1 MPFLKLSWEDNSPAD
16 SIAGELFFQHGRD
29 ERQGARISP
38 RVREGFDFTT
48 TKGDIRDFKSRDL
61 KTLSK
66 RVSRVKRDPTEIRA
80 LPRPIVSAGP
90 LYCSREKRLAY
101 IARETAKRKRRP
113 PLFPVLQYQF
123 FNRQPEA

>member
-1 MPFLKLSWEDNSPAD
+1 MLGYLLAFEKD
-16 SIAGELFFQHGRD
+16 SILQ
-29 ERQGARISP
+29 RQ
-38 RVREGFDFTT
+38 
-48 TKGDIRDFKSRDL
+48 KGYRDFKSRDL

-113 PLFPVLQYQF
+113 PLSRVAVSVLQ
-123 FNRQPEA
+123 